1 MICLLPHCGYLSET
15 SRMLVLQRALAA
27 RGAPV
32 VVATQGGPHE
42 KRLLESGVDYHVVGP
57 RLSAARCRELVQAG
71 AGMGHPGQ
79 SMWTDAEIET
89 YVRAEAQFFREH
101 NVRVAVTGFT
111 LTALLSTR
119 LAGIPLITEH
129 AGSYVPPIWERN
141 MIDPFLRS
149 PLPLVDRLPYAVR
162 RSIANIGI
170 HNVKQYCA
178 GFNRVA
184 HKLGIQGVPSFA
196 SLLLGDLTLVPEAEE
211 VLGIPAAEL
220 AAWRPSKRGYRA
232 GARLEYVGPLFAELD
247 IPVPERVE
255 RFLEGPRPIV
265 YVAVTST
272 TTEQVAAVVRALEP
286 AGVRVLVAG
295 TLHDLSGLQ
304 RDNVMI
310 EGVLPSHRV
319 MPRVDLAITAGGQGS
334 VQCALACGTPL
345 ISLPLQPE
353 QDWNGQLV
361 ERQGAGKRMSLA
373 HAASSKLPA
382 LVRQMLADESFRV
395 NARRIQAIYAKLDG
409 PGSAAEAIMRY
420 SGIAAVQPLAA
431 RASACD

>member
-1 MICLLPHCGYLSET
+1 
-15 SRMLVLQRALAA
+15 MLVLQRALVE

-42 KRLLESGVDYHVVGP
+42 RRLVESGVDYHVVGP
-57 RLSAARCRELVQAG
+57 RLSDVRCRELVQAG
-71 AGMGHPGQ
+71 AGMGSPRQ
-79 SMWTDAEIET
+79 SMWTDDEIET
-89 YVRAEAQFFREH
+89 YVRAEAKFFREH
-101 NVRVAVTGFT
+101 DVRVAVTGFT

-129 AGSYVPPIWERN
+129 AGSFVPPIWERN
-141 MIDPFLRS
+141 MIEPFVRS
-149 PLPLVDRLPYAVR
+149 PLPVVDRLPYAVR
-162 RSIANIGI
+162 RFIANVGI
-170 HNVKQYCA
+170 HNVENYCD

-184 HKLGIQGVPSFA
+184 RKLGIEGVPSFA

-220 AAWRPSKRGYRA
+220 AAWRSTSRGYRT
-232 GARLEYVGPLFAELD
+232 GARLQYVGPLFAELD
-247 IPVPERVE
+247 VPVPERVE

-272 TTEQVAAVVRALEP
+272 TTEQIAAVVRALEP

-295 TLHDLSGLQ
+295 TLHELSALQ
-304 RDNVMI
+304 REHVLI

-319 MPRVDLAITAGGQGS
+319 MPRVDLAIIAGGQGS
-334 VQCALACGTPL
+334 VQCALASGTPM

-361 ERQGAGKRMSLA
+361 ERQGAGKRMSLQD
-373 HAASSKLPA
+373 AASSKLPA
-382 LVRQMLADESFRV
+382 LVRQMLADESFRD
-395 NARRIQAIYAKLDG
+395 NARRIQAIYAQLDG
-409 PGSAAEAIMRY
+409 PGSAAEAIMR
-420 SGIAAVQPLAA
+420 SCGISPLQPLAA
-431 RASACD
+431 RIAG

>member
-15 SRMLVLQRALAA
+15 SRMLVMQRALAA

-32 VVATQGGPHE
+32 IVATQGGPHE
-42 KRLLESGVDYHVVGP
+42 RRLVEAGVDYHILGP
-57 RLSAARCRELVQAG
+57 RLSDVRCRELVQAG
-71 AGMGHPGQ
+71 PGMGPLGQ
-79 SMWTDAEIET
+79 SMWSDEEIET

-101 NVRVAVTGFT
+101 DVRVAVTGFT

-119 LAGIPLITEH
+119 LAGIPLIAEH
-129 AGSYVPPIWERN
+129 AGSYVPPVWERK
-141 MIDPFLRS
+141 MTEPFLRS
-149 PLPLVDRLPYAVR
+149 PLPLVDRLPYSAR
-162 RSIANIGI
+162 RFIANIGI
-170 HNVKQYCA
+170 DNVKHYCS

-184 HKLGIQGVPSFA
+184 RKLGVEGVPSFA

-220 AAWRPSKRGYRA
+220 AAWRSSSRAYRA

-247 IPVPERVE
+247 LPVPERVE

-272 TTEQVAAVVRALEP
+272 TTEQIAAIVRALEP
-286 AGVRVLVAG
+286 TGVRTLVAG
-295 TLHDLSGLQ
+295 TLHDLSALQ
-304 RDNVMI
+304 REHVLI
-310 EGVLPSHRV
+310 ERVLPSHRI
-319 MPRVDLAITAGGQGS
+319 MPRVDLAITGGGQGS
-334 VQCALACGTPL
+334 VQCALASGTPL

-361 ERQGAGKRMSLA
+361 ERHGAGKRMSLKD
-373 HAASSKLPA
+373 AASSKLPA
-382 LVRQMLADESFRV
+382 LVRHMLADERYRIH
-395 NARRIQAIYAKLDG
+395 ARRIQGIYARLDG

-420 SGIAAVQPLAA
+420 SGVGCVPPTAAGATALG
-431 RASACD
+431 

>member
-15 SRMLVLQRALAA
+15 SRMLVLHRALAE

-32 VVATQGGPHE
+32 IVATQGGPHE
-42 KRLLESGVDYHVVGP
+42 RRLVESRVDYHVVGP
-57 RLSAARCRELVQAG
+57 RLSDARCRELVQAG
-71 AGMGHPGQ
+71 AGMGPTSQ
-79 SMWTDAEIET
+79 SMWTDQELET

-119 LAGIPLITEH
+119 LAGIPLVTEH

-141 MIDPFLRS
+141 MIEPFLRS
-149 PLPLVDRLPYAVR
+149 PMPLVDRLPYAAR
-162 RSIANIGI
+162 RFIANIGI
-170 HNVKQYCA
+170 QNVKQYCS

-184 HKLGIQGVPSFA
+184 RKLGIEGVPSFA

-220 AAWRPSKRGYRA
+220 AAWRSTSPAYRA

-247 IPVPERVE
+247 VPVPERVE
-255 RFLEGPRPIV
+255 RFLEGVRPIV

-272 TTEQVAAVVRALEP
+272 TTEQIAAVVRALEP
-286 AGVRVLVAG
+286 TGVRVLVAG
-295 TLHDLSGLQ
+295 TLHDLRGLQ
-304 RDNVMI
+304 RDHVLI
-310 EGVLPSHRV
+310 ENVLPSHHI
-319 MPRVDLAITAGGQGS
+319 MPRVDLAITGGGQGS
-334 VQCALACGTPL
+334 VQCALASGTPL

-361 ERQGAGKRMSLA
+361 ERHGAGVRMTLQD
-373 HAASSKLPA
+373 AATAKLPA
-382 LVRQMLADESFRV
+382 LVQRILADERFRN

-420 SGIAAVQPLAA
+420 AGVDGVQRRAAGSA
-431 RASACD
+431 R